1 MCRCRFTDR
10 LTPVTDD
17 CASGFP
23 SADRIHHV
31 LSGQVTSSTLEYP
44 GYNQQAVI
52 PSIKF
57 TCSGKVKSWTLAAEW
72 VEGSAWSFIE
82 LQIWRPNG
90 SDGLYNKVGS
100 TIIETEQKEERL
112 YHHHLSS
119 NDLTFQAGDVLGYY
133 QSMGEMK
140 LIFGDFG
147 YGSNMYY
154 NFPNGYLDTFNT
166 NDSSQPVYIYQANA
180 LINAATGKAV

>member
-1 MCRCRFTDR
+1 MCRCRFTEDS
-10 LTPVTDD
+10 PHVTDD
-17 CASGFP
+17 CTSGFP
-23 SADRIHHV
+23 SADRIHRV
-31 LSGQVTSSTLEYP
+31 LSGTPITSGFP
-44 GYNQQAVI
+44 NYNQQAVI

-90 SDGLYNKVGS
+90 SDRLYNKVGS
-100 TIIETEQKEERL
+100 TIIKTEQKEERL

-147 YGSNMYY
+147 YGSNNVYY
-154 NFPNGYLDTFNT
+154 NFPNDYLDAFNT
-166 NDSSQPVYIYQANA
+166 NDSSQHVYMYPATA
-180 LINAATGKAV
+180 LINAATGKEV